1 MKWSNT
7 GANMNEAE
15 RLRQLLD
22 GTIDPSELEMDAEF
36 FHLAERIYG
45 REALEG
51 LGISIPEPEIG
62 TPITNEKEVN
72 HGVEIPEFIEPPPIQ
87 IESEKQPK
95 KYFLILTV
103 GIIGF
108 LFIGINFYVGI
119 GSLLPL
125 CVDDTHDAPL
135 EFSVS
140 TTVVDGNLHLFWSGN
155 YLKNMTDYS
164 ITWIITEDGSNNL
177 IEIGDFIWETSGHS
191 IVHSNSW
198 VVNTPPY
205 TYVTTLIENGTEVAS
220 LSGCIGCEIITT
232 QGQIQFSNDECSN
245 NPKLIFSEF
254 TDYESVN
261 SWEPA
266 KSGNVLDGA
275 LMMLF
280 GIMSLFGLIIKK

>member
-1 MKWSNT
+1 MKGSNT
-7 GANMNEAE
+7 GTNMNEAE

-22 GTIDPSELEMDAEF
+22 GSIDPSELEMDADF

-45 REALEG
+45 REALEA
-51 LGISIPEPEIG
+51 LGISIPEPKIA
-62 TPITNEKEVN
+62 TPMADDKGSS

-95 KYFLILTV
+95 RFWFVLTV

-108 LFIGINFYVGI
+108 LFVGINFYVGI
-119 GSLLPL
+119 GSLLSL

-140 TTVVDGNLHLFWSGN
+140 TTVVDGNLHLFWSGD
-155 YLKNMTDYS
+155 YLKNMTDYT

-177 IEIGDFIWETSGHS
+177 IETGDFTWKTSGYS

-220 LSGCIGCEIITT
+220 LSGCIECETITT
-232 QGQIQFSNDECSN
+232 QGQIQFSNNECAN
-245 NPKLIFSEF
+245 NPKLTFSNYR
-254 TDYESVN
+254 DYESVD
-261 SWEPA
+261 SWTPT
-266 KSGNVLDGA
+266 KSGEVLDGA